1 MESATLSRID
11 TLRALGVNPL
21 RLRTRDVA
29 PQPPIAAIAAFDKRV
44 ALLRAQE
51 EIEQPALAMLYTKI
65 TEAISTLGLQ
75 CVRMADAENDARVR
89 VLVFGEVPLPP
100 AIGIERVVRVDTL
113 TVLQAD
119 RARKRALWDSLQ
131 RLAQE
136 HSLREHG

>member
-1 MESATLSRID
+1 MESVALSRID
-11 TLRALGVNPL
+11 VLRALGVTPL
-21 RLRTRDVA
+21 RLRTRSAIAKTASVSHT
-29 PQPPIAAIAAFDKRV
+29 AAIAFDKRI
-44 ALLRAQE
+44 ALLRAQA
-51 EIEQPALAMLYTKI
+51 EIEQPVLAMLYIRI

-75 CVRMADAENDARVR
+75 CVRMTDAESDPRVR

-119 RARKRALWDSLQ
+119 RTRKRALWDELQ

-136 HSLREHG
+136 QR